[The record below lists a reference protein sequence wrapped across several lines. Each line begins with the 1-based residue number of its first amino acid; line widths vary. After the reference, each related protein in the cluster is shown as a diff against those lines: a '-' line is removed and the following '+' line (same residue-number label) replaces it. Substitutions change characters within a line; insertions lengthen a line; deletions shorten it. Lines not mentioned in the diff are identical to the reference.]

1 MRDTHKINKAQKK
14 KEEEPK
20 GVRGVGCMS
29 PLTLAVINWDKKK
42 KQTPT
47 ATHTHKTLNNQNKAS
62 IYTHE

>member
-47 ATHTHKTLNNQNKAS
+47 ATHTHNTQQSKQGEYIHT
-62 IYTHE
+62 